1 MKLKIIFITLCAL
14 FVMTSCMSEKDRY
27 LKEYKTFATNLIE
40 QSETYTE
47 TDWEAV
53 QKRYAE
59 LRDNY
64 SKYMSDMTQ
73 EERQTIN
80 ELNGKINAAIIKQ
93 GFSGAASQIESLFN
107 EATTTIEELLK

>member
-1 MKLKIIFITLCAL
+1 MKLKTILITLCAL
-14 FVMTSCMSEKDRY
+14 FVMTSCMSEKDRF
-27 LKEYKTFATNLIE
+27 LKEYQTFATNLLE
-40 QSETYTE
+40 QGNSYTE

-59 LRDNY
+59 LRDEY

-73 EERQTIN
+73 EERQNIN

-107 EATTTIEELLK
+107 EATTTLEELLK